1 MKSNKIGRVTKAIKT
16 AWCYQRMGEYQVVQR
31 GCWFQ
36 WMGDQAVFES
46 VYVSNE
52 QVTKL
57 FEQADGFNKQ
67 VIKPFEW
74 LTNGL

>member
-1 MKSNKIGRVTKAIKT
+1 
-16 AWCYQRMGEYQVVQR
+16 
-31 GCWFQ
+31 
-36 WMGDQAVFES
+36 MGDQAVFES

-67 VIKPFEW
+67 VIKPFER